1 MIEKILKKESMIKLN
16 GNIYLK
22 SIEVEKVVNDQA
34 ARFRTSQRA
43 ILPQQVTYLDREF
56 VSSIHNEEKNICLS
70 TVFLYG
76 YNEDHVSVKKIIQLI
91 HDRFRPEEQCSNKLY
106 FMQYD
111 ITETQKKN
119 YRKTYEN
126 FLINVFLDECIKKLE
141 SLS

>member
-22 SIEVEKVVNDQA
+22 SCEVEKVVNDQA

-56 VSSIHNEEKNICLS
+56 VFIIQEEEKNICLS

-76 YNEDHVSVKKIIQLI
+76 YTEDYASLKKIIQLI
-91 HDRFRPEEQCSNKLY
+91 HDRFRNEEDCSNKLY

-111 ITETQKKN
+111 ITETQKKK
-119 YRKTYEN
+119 YRKAYGN